1 MPTPVLYSCMEKLI
15 LIDGSGLIYRGFYAI
30 PPFLKSPTGILTN
43 AVFGFTTILLSIMA
57 AQKPDYLA
65 VAFDRKGPTFRH
77 KAFEAYKATRV
88 KAPQE
93 LYDQIPLV
101 REVVE
106 TFGVPGFEAEG
117 YEADDILATI
127 VRQMK
132 PNKNLEV
139 LIATGDFD
147 IFQIVGERV
156 SILYPAKGFKQAEI
170 MAQSDI
176 EKKYGISPAQI
187 PDYKGIAG
195 DHSDNIPG
203 VKGIGE
209 KGAVVLLQQY
219 GSLEKVYENLEA
231 LSPVMRKKLE
241 DSRQQAIMSKQL
253 ATLEADI
260 PMNFDLEACRTKAF
274 NASSA
279 RKLFESLGFK
289 SLMKRLDEMYEKEDA
304 PQGANRASGEEPQR
318 SLF

>member
-1 MPTPVLYSCMEKLI
+1 MEKLI

-30 PPFLKSPTGILTN
+30 PPFLKSPAGTLTN

-57 AQKPDYLA
+57 TQKPDYLA

-117 YEADDILATI
+117 YEADDILAT
-127 VRQMK
+127 VVKQMK

-147 IFQIVGERV
+147 IFQIAGERV

-195 DHSDNIPG
+195 DSSDNIPG
-203 VKGIGE
+203 VKGIGD
-209 KGAVVLLQQY
+209 KGAVSLLQQY
-219 GSLEKVYENLEA
+219 GSLEKIYENLEA
-231 LSPVMRKKLE
+231 LSPGMRKKLE
-241 DSRQQAIMSKQL
+241 DSRQQAFMSKEL
-253 ATLEADI
+253 ATLVADV
-260 PMNFDLEACRTKAF
+260 PVNFDLEACRAKSFDA
-274 NASSA
+274 ASV

-289 SLMKRLDEMYEKEDA
+289 SLVKRLDEMYEKE
-304 PQGANRASGEEPQR
+304 EPQR